1 MSEALKLE
9 RGRTY
14 RGQKPACVPSCRL
27 VNDRTVIYVGVD
39 EVQYDGPSVAPG
51 RHYPRVPIGKFLEW
65 AGHDLSDELPPGVY
79 ASWPPAKR
87 TKSGGAARFKSV
99 SNPRRLAERPKES

>member
-1 MSEALKLE
+1 MPEILKLE

-14 RGQKPACVPSCRL
+14 RGKKPACVRSCGL

-51 RHYPRVPIGKFLEW
+51 RHYPRMPIKKFLEW
-65 AGHDLSDELPPGVY
+65 VGHDVTDELPAGEY
-79 ASWPPAKR
+79 ASWPPAKQ
-87 TKSGGAARFKSV
+87 AAS
-99 SNPRRLAERPKES
+99 